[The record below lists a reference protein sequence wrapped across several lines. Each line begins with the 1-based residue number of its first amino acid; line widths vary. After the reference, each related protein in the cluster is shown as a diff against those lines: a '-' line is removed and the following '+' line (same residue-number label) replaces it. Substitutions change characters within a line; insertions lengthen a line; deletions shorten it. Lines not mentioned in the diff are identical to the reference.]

1 MIDTFDSIAYIN
13 KQKQVNQHELTTY
26 QLQLSIYQSTH
37 PNLSFKLET
46 KQTMLLSKSI
56 STLSLINKPTI
67 PSLLNPIAT
76 YHRLASKPVEREE
89 DGRPTADK
97 LHRELILSVLQAHPS
112 ARDSRVYLKSFAPQL
127 SSTKPPNR
135 LKLDPISQTPT
146 NPELSHIKLQ
156 QESKSSCLHGP
167 HPTPFPTEEAMPTTA
182 TVASCD
188 EFTSNQAREADAAV
202 TAAVSSPV
210 SVADSI
216 LSTSPQH
223 TGLVKIQGPFTDRQL
238 ASIVDGIIYLK
249 TLGLVPII
257 VIDDESWQVKSFPT
271 YPSPEWREGLRAQIA
286 YESNRLADMIE
297 ARGGATRP
305 MPADIFRL
313 GDGRGVGG
321 DGPEVWVESLA
332 SLRSAVI
339 YSEIP
344 VISPVA
350 LNSSCAS
357 VCISADDAVKALAAG
372 LATGQTETQR
382 STMDLTP
389 LRLMIINR
397 EGGIPSPARNGH
409 PHLSINLASEYDFIH
424 QSFRWKTTHPTSL
437 ASLKLARTCLSYLP
451 NEASALIVSHRSP
464 KSLIANLI
472 TNKPAHSPSL
482 GHATLL
488 GSHRDV
494 GPATPTLIRKGLPIR
509 VLREFGQV
517 DQVKMTEL
525 LEASFR
531 QKLNTQPFYDRLNKS
546 MKFVIIAGDYQGTA
560 IVTDEFIAT
569 NSPLTQQTE
578 SPIAYLDK
586 FAVLPSLQGEGIVD
600 FLWGALRD
608 ESFGLGCPTALN
620 NNGGLGGKGLP
631 MDLIWRSRVMNP
643 VNKWYWER
651 SNGHH
656 KLSETIG
663 ASGTRFS
670 LFWCLAN
677 RGDLGS
683 KGRMERWGNEVGLK
697 SSVGLP
703 FGNRIGNGNGV
714 DQEIEFKFLPRLKD
728 WSEVVSRIPSCWL

>member
-1 MIDTFDSIAYIN
+1 M
-13 KQKQVNQHELTTY
+13 
-26 QLQLSIYQSTH
+26 
-37 PNLSFKLET
+37 
-46 KQTMLLSKSI
+46 
-56 STLSLINKPTI
+56 
-67 PSLLNPIAT
+67 
-76 YHRLASKPVEREE
+76 
-89 DGRPTADK
+89 
-97 LHRELILSVLQAHPS
+97 ILSVLQAHPS
-112 ARDSRVYLKSFAPQL
+112 ARDSRVYLKSFAPQV
-127 SSTKPPNR
+127 SSTKPDE
-135 LKLDPISQTPT
+135 LKRAQIPPTPT
-146 NPELSHIKLQ
+146 NP
-156 QESKSSCLHGP
+156 
-167 HPTPFPTEEAMPTTA
+167 
-182 TVASCD
+182 D
-188 EFTSNQAREADAAV
+188 
-202 TAAVSSPV
+202 SPV

-216 LSTSPQH
+216 LYTSPQH

-257 VIDDESWQVKSFPT
+257 VIDHESWQVKSFPT

-286 YESNRLADMIE
+286 HESNRLADMIE

-372 LATGQTETQR
+372 LATGQTESR
-382 STMDLTP
+382 RAIMDLTP

-424 QSFRWKTTHPTSL
+424 QTFRWKTSHPTSL

-488 GSHRDV
+488 SSHRDV

-509 VLREFGQV
+509 VLRDFGQV
-517 DQVKMTEL
+517 DQMKMTEL

-531 QKLNTQPFYDRLNKS
+531 QKLNRSAFYDRLS
-546 MKFVIIAGDYQGTA
+546 QTMKFVIIAGDYQGIA
-560 IVTDEFIAT
+560 VVTDEWINEQSTF
-569 NSPLTQQTE
+569 PEE

-608 ESFGLGCPTALN
+608 ESFGLGCPTSLN
-620 NNGGLGGKGLP
+620 NNGGLGGKGVP
-631 MDLIWRSRVMNP
+631 MDLIWRSKVSNP

-651 SNGHH
+651 SNGHY
-656 KLSETIG
+656 KLKDRRIIG
-663 ASGTRFS
+663 SDHQFS

-677 RGDLGS
+677 NNHEGGS
-683 KGRMERWGNEVGLK
+683 LRHQNRLESPGNEK
-697 SSVGLP
+697 H
-703 FGNRIGNGNGV
+703 GV
-714 DQEIEFKFLPRLKD
+714 DQFKFLPRLKD
-728 WSEVVSRIPSCWL
+728 WSKVVSRIPSCWL

>member
-1 MIDTFDSIAYIN
+1 MSLL
-13 KQKQVNQHELTTY
+13 K
-26 QLQLSIYQSTH
+26 LSSGISRSKFT
-37 PNLSFKLET
+37 LSF
-46 KQTMLLSKSI
+46 I
-56 STLSLINKPTI
+56 I
-67 PSLLNPIAT
+67 PSHQNLN
-76 YHRLASKPVEREE
+76 YHRIPSSTSIETQE
-89 DGRPTADK
+89 DVRPSADK
-97 LHRELILSVLQAHPS
+97 VHRELILSVLQAHPS
-112 ARDSRVYLKSFAPQL
+112 VRDSRLYLKSFAPQR
-127 SSTKPPNR
+127 SSTKPN
-135 LKLDPISQTPT
+135 DPQPGSTTHQTPM
-146 NPELSHIKLQ
+146 NSELSHIKSEQ
-156 QESKSSCLHGP
+156 KSTSSKP
-167 HPTPFPTEEAMPTTA
+167 HSTPFPTEEAMPTTA
-182 TVASCD
+182 TVANCN
-188 EFTSNQAREADAAV
+188 EFTSVHAREADAAV

-249 TLGLVPII
+249 TLGLIPII

-271 YPSPEWREGLRAQIA
+271 YPSPEWREGLRVQIA
-286 YESNRLADMIE
+286 HESNRLAEMIE

-305 MPADIFRL
+305 MPADLFRL

-332 SLRSAVI
+332 SLRSAVV

-357 VCISADDAVKALAAG
+357 VCISADEAVKALAAG
-372 LATGQTETQR
+372 LVTGQTDTQPSR
-382 STMDLTP
+382 MDLTP

-488 GSHRDV
+488 SSHRDV

-509 VLREFGQV
+509 VLRDFREV
-517 DQVKMTEL
+517 DQSKMTRL

-531 QKLNTQPFYDRLNKS
+531 QTLDSLPFYDRLS
-546 MKFVIIAGDYQGTA
+546 QTMKFVIIAGDYQGTA
-560 IVTDEFIAT
+560 IVTNEWVNGVRLTDE
-569 NSPLTQQTE
+569 E
-578 SPIAYLDK
+578 DPIAYLDK

-620 NNGGLGGKGLP
+620 NNGGLGGKGIP
-631 MDLIWRSRVMNP
+631 MDLIWRSRVANP

-656 KLSETIG
+656 KLDPMINSSTLF
-663 ASGTRFS
+663 T
-670 LFWCLAN
+670 LFWCLAD
-677 RGDLGS
+677 RGYLYTQAQIERGGMEIRLNELNSVKNSSDGLDS
-683 KGRMERWGNEVGLK
+683 KF
-697 SSVGLP
+697 S
-703 FGNRIGNGNGV
+703 
-714 DQEIEFKFLPRLKD
+714 PRLKD
-728 WSEVVSRIPSCWL
+728 WSKVVSRIPSCWR